1 MKNFALLAAAIMALT
16 TLAVVQQKVDSHA
29 SREAAIELQ
38 RHEGIL
44 HGKTRVDS
52 ATWSR
57 EFWIISLRH
66 PDGKIT
72 NWTVDAKAGNYSY
85 VCKH

>member
-1 MKNFALLAAAIMALT
+1 MRHFFLLAAAIIAFAT
-16 TLAVVQQKVDSHA
+16 PVVAQPKSESHA
-29 SREAAIELQ
+29 SREAAIELL

-52 ATWSR
+52 ATWIR
-57 EFWIISLRH
+57 NFWLVSLKH

-72 NWTVDAKAGNYSY
+72 TWTVDAKAENYSY

>member
-1 MKNFALLAAAIMALT
+1 MKTFALVAATIIAVAAPAIA
-16 TLAVVQQKVDSHA
+16 QQKTTSHA
-29 SREAAIELQ
+29 SRAAAIELL

-52 ATWSR
+52 ATWSGR
-57 EFWIISLRH
+57 FWIIGLLH

-72 NWTVDAKAGNYSY
+72 NWTVDAKAENYSY

>member
-1 MKNFALLAAAIMALT
+1 MKSFTLFAAAAIAFATPAVAQHRT
-16 TLAVVQQKVDSHA
+16 TSHA
-29 SREAAIELQ
+29 SRETAIQLL

-52 ATWSR
+52 ARWTGD
-57 EFWIISLRH
+57 FWIISLRH

-72 NWTVDAKAGNYSY
+72 NWTVDAKAENYSY
-85 VCKH
+85 VDKH

>member
-1 MKNFALLAAAIMALT
+1 MKTFALVAAAMIALAAPAIA
-16 TLAVVQQKVDSHA
+16 QQKTTSHP
-29 SREAAIELQ
+29 SREAAIELL

-52 ATWSR
+52 ATWSGD
-57 EFWIISLRH
+57 FWIIGLRH
-66 PDGKIT
+66 SGGKIT
-72 NWTVDAKAGNYSY
+72 NWTVDAKAENYSY

>member
-1 MKNFALLAAAIMALT
+1 MKTFALLAAAII
-16 TLAVVQQKVDSHA
+16 TLATSAVAQQKARSRA
-29 SREAAIELQ
+29 SREAAIELL

-52 ATWSR
+52 ATWSGN
-57 EFWIISLRH
+57 FWIISLHH

-72 NWTVDAKAGNYSY
+72 NWTVDAKAENYSY
-85 VCKH
+85 VCQH